1 MTLRSEH
8 SQSVTKAVS
17 GTLSE
22 VHRSAHWG
30 APTLAI
36 GITFATNMPR
46 HAGRPSSAD
55 IAAHLVCPGGDRVG
69 TYERGCAQ

>member
-1 MTLRSEH
+1 MTLMSGR
-8 SQSVTKAVS
+8 SQSVTKAVP

-30 APTLAI
+30 APALAI
-36 GITFATNMPR
+36 GTTVATTMPR
-46 HAGRPSSAD
+46 HAGRTSSAG

-69 TYERGCAQ
+69 AYERGCAQ